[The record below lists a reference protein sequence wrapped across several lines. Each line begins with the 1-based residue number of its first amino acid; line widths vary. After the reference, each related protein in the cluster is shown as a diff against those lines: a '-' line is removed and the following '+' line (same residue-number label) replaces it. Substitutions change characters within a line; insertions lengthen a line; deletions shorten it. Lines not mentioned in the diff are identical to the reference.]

1 MQYLLTL
8 YGDEKAYA
16 NLPPEQLAANQE
28 EWSKFNEMLGKS
40 VTLVSAAGLQ
50 PTASATTV
58 RLKNGKVVTSDGPF
72 AETKEQLF
80 GYYLI
85 DAKDLDEAIHWAGKM
100 PRLAFG
106 GSVEVRPLWTFEQ

>member
-1 MQYLLTL
+1 M
-8 YGDEKAYA
+8 
-16 NLPPEQLAANQE
+16 
-28 EWSKFNEMLGKS
+28 
-40 VTLVSAAGLQ
+40 
-50 PTASATTV
+50 
-58 RLKNGKVVTSDGPF
+58 VTSHGPF

-85 DAKDLDEAIHWAGKM
+85 DAKDLDEAIQWAGKM